1 MAQAHVVGSF
11 VRRLIVN
18 VWQWGIV
25 YENRKGW
32 YKIKLLG
39 KTKEN
44 KFIPETMY
52 ESSGL
57 ISARGVAIWKPGPIP
72 WGGTEEEPCGTTYW
86 QFRHYYNGYED
97 KYDNDFP
104 IEEVPECVVT
114 KAVPVIIVKPN
125 LTIE

>member
-39 KTKEN
+39 QTKEN

-52 ESSGL
+52 ESSAL
-57 ISARGVAIWKPGPIP
+57 ISARGVMIRNLNEQWN
-72 WGGTEEEPCGTTYW
+72 GTEEERFGTTYW
-86 QFRHYYNGYED
+86 QFRHHHDCYED

-114 KAVPVIIVKPN
+114 KAVPIIAEYN
-125 LTIE
+125 LTIG

>member
-25 YENRKGW
+25 YEDRKGW

-39 KTKEN
+39 QTKEN

-52 ESSGL
+52 ESSAL
-57 ISARGVAIWKPGPIP
+57 ISARGVMIYKPGQ
-72 WGGTEEEPCGTTYW
+72 WNGTEEEPFGTTYW
-86 QFRHYYNGYED
+86 QFRHHYNGYED
-97 KYDNDFP
+97 NYDNDFP
-104 IEEVPECVVT
+104 LSEVPECIIM
-114 KAVPVIIVKPN
+114 KAMPIIVKHN
-125 LTIE
+125 LTIG